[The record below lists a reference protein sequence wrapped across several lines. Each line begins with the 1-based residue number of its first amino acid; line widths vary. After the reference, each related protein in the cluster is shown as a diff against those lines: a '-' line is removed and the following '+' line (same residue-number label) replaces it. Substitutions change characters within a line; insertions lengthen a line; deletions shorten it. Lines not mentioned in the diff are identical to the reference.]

1 MDWKPVLKLDSE
13 RKIIDGS
20 EVDLANAIGRGAD
33 LRIYCEFHHNEHVDT
48 NSDNPELVR
57 EASEFAI
64 TYLLHNAWSA
74 GIMNLR
80 QPISIPHGFGPPSMS
95 FFMYN
100 QNGQQAIARPYLDGV
115 PKNAELSLSPAA
127 PPLDMPKMHPQKH
140 WDDGTNAP
148 SGNFIYDFDVYSFF
162 VSDGWQCV
170 LEHDTEGNVLTGSV
184 DDLDVAFTRGCD
196 IKVGIRNFG
205 APLLKDESNDMEHEV
220 FVKTGWGFYYS
231 DQALFM
237 AGSHPVVRVKPSIPM
252 NYESRGWDF
261 GWLFLR
267 SDGYSVYRRCDPY
280 TLSFEDIK
288 GHHAVRWF
296 IR

>member
-1 MDWKPVLKLDSE
+1 M
-13 RKIIDGS
+13 
-20 EVDLANAIGRGAD
+20 
-33 LRIYCEFHHNEHVDT
+33 
-48 NSDNPELVR
+48 
-57 EASEFAI
+57 
-64 TYLLHNAWSA
+64 
-74 GIMNLR
+74 
-80 QPISIPHGFGPPSMS
+80 
-95 FFMYN
+95 
-100 QNGQQAIARPYLDGV
+100 
-115 PKNAELSLSPAA
+115 
-127 PPLDMPKMHPQKH
+127 
-140 WDDGTNAP
+140 
-148 SGNFIYDFDVYSFF
+148 
-162 VSDGWQCV
+162 